1 MEERNLTIDLDLFDN
16 IYRNLSV
23 IWCIK
28 MNDIVDIN
36 GLIIGHFPFVDIV
49 PYITPFSLAL
59 VATIVTF
66 TVFLAISN
74 PEYRSITRF
83 KEDVVRK
90 ETVEKKE
97 ARFRRF
103 MTILCGVALIGV
115 VTTGDIFNF
124 ALFVSLT
131 GISNIGI
138 FAGIKDTHVL
148 DAAFQYGLVLMIC
161 SLPLFGGVAL
171 ILANTGTLSLG
182 VLGNLPS
189 NQIINV
195 GRTLLLIGAVGEGAL
210 APFFA
215 TKVEMIRAKGAPFIN
230 MMHLSSLMVFT
241 RIIELLLILG

>member
-1 MEERNLTIDLDLFDN
+1 LEERSLTSDLDLFGN
-16 IYRNLSV
+16 INRNLSI

-28 MNDIVDIN
+28 MNDIIDIS
-36 GLIIGHFPFVDIV
+36 GLIIGHIPFADIV
-49 PYITPFSLAL
+49 LYITPFSLAL

-74 PEYRSITRF
+74 PELRSEARF
-83 KEDVVRK
+83 REDVVRTEK
-90 ETVEKKE
+90 VEKNE

-103 MTILCGVALIGV
+103 MTIMTGLALLGV
-115 VTTGDIFNF
+115 VTTGDLFNF
-124 ALFVSLT
+124 GLFVSLT
-131 GISNIGI
+131 SISNIGI
-138 FAGIKDTHVL
+138 FAGVNDTHVL
-148 DAAFQYGLVLMIC
+148 DAAFQYGLVLIIS

-182 VLGNLPS
+182 VLGMLPS
-189 NQIINV
+189 NPVINV
-195 GRTLLLIGAVGEGAL
+195 GGTLLLIGVVGKGAL

>member
-1 MEERNLTIDLDLFDN
+1 MSEITNIDGF
-16 IYRNLSV
+16 
-23 IWCIK
+23 
-28 MNDIVDIN
+28 
-36 GLIIGHFPFVDIV
+36 IIGHVPFVDIV
-49 PYITPFSLAL
+49 PYLTPFSVAL
-59 VATIVTF
+59 VITIIAF
-66 TVFLAISN
+66 TIFLAVSN

-90 ETVEKKE
+90 ESVERKE
-97 ARFRRF
+97 ATFRRF

-124 ALFVSLT
+124 ALFVSLV

-138 FAGIKDTHVL
+138 FAVVRNTHVL
-148 DAAFQYGLVLMIC
+148 GAAFQYGLVMMIC

-171 ILANTGTLSLG
+171 VLAKTGTLSLG
-182 VLGNLPS
+182 VLATMPGNPV
-189 NQIINV
+189 INV
-195 GRTLLLIGAVGEGAL
+195 GRMLLLVGAVGEGAL

-241 RIIELLLILG
+241 RIVEILLILG